1 MSSFDDKFSDKVREV
16 FDSYHEEVDPVAFA
30 NMRQGLVSGNGLR
43 SSVGYWVLAAASV
56 ILLLG
61 AMYMW
66 NQYGLSAYPDQLPPS
81 TDNMIAAV
89 PQIDSN
95 GSSLDSISGKSEDI
109 TADSFPEQADFD
121 SQSRSTGSTLMG
133 ASTSNGNSASSTSTS
148 QLKEAVELPS
158 AIAAADTQVES
169 TETTTRENAGIEGP
183 FRSQVQ
189 QVSALDANTTDGFI
203 AQMANDID
211 SSQQSV
217 LSYSERVLT
226 PLRQAERNVELVL
239 GSMVNYTNSQIAQG
253 VGFVAGALRYWK
265 LNEVVSVA
273 TGGLISVNQF
283 EYTAKDPGMPQP
295 SAGGGDPGAWLT
307 GGSLDVNVGENYDFR
322 YTAID
327 IPINTRVQLGNT
339 GNSSYTMTLGV
350 SSLVYLSQT
359 IRERGTNYN
368 GFSTLNEATGD
379 VELTFRQADYDETD
393 RINAFDRVDLGRILN
408 VSFGFTPDRRKNQL
422 ELELYMKYPLGNV
435 TSKDIALG
443 MGGLTLKYRL

>member
-30 NMRQGLVSGNGLR
+30 NMRQDLVSGSGLR
-43 SSVGYWVLAAASV
+43 SSLGYWVLAAASV
-56 ILLLG
+56 VMLLG
-61 AMYMW
+61 AMYLW
-66 NQYGLSAYPDQLPPS
+66 NQYGLTAFPDQIPPS
-81 TDNMIAAV
+81 TEEMIAAV
-89 PQIDSN
+89 PQTDSEES
-95 GSSLDSISGKSEDI
+95 GLDSISGKSEVN
-109 TADSFPEQADFD
+109 TSDSLPQEVDFT
-121 SQSRSTGSTLMG
+121 SEPRSTGSTLMG
-133 ASTSNGNSASSTSTS
+133 VSASKDNSASSTSSS
-148 QLKEAVELPS
+148 QLKVATESPLAL
-158 AIAAADTQVES
+158 AAADTEVEAIES
-169 TETTTRENAGIEGP
+169 TTRKNSGIEGP
-183 FRSQVQ
+183 FRSHVQ

-203 AQMANDID
+203 AQQANDID
-211 SSQQSV
+211 SSQQPV
-217 LSYSERVLT
+217 LTYSERVLT

-283 EYTAKDPGMPQP
+283 EYNAKDPGIPQP
-295 SAGGGDPGAWLT
+295 NQTGEVGSWLT
-307 GGSLDVNVGENYDFR
+307 GGTLDVNVGENYDFR

-327 IPINTRVQLGNT
+327 IPINTRVQLGST

-368 GFSTLNEATGD
+368 GFSTLNANTGD
-379 VELTFRQADYDETD
+379 VELTFRQSNYQDTD
-393 RINAFDRVDLGRILN
+393 RISAFDRIDLGRMLN

-422 ELELYMKYPLGNV
+422 ELEVYMKYPLGDV

>member
-16 FDSYHEEVDPVAFA
+16 FDSYNEEADPVAFA
-30 NMRQGLVSGNGLR
+30 NMRQGLVSGSGMR

-56 ILLLG
+56 VMLLG
-61 AMYMW
+61 AMYLW
-66 NQYGLSAYPDQLPPS
+66 NQYGLTSFPDQMSPS
-81 TDNMIAAV
+81 ADEMIASV

-95 GSSLDSISGKSEDI
+95 ESNLDSISGKSEEN
-109 TADSFPEQADFD
+109 TADSIPQEADFD
-121 SQSRSTGSTLMG
+121 SEPRSTGSTLMG
-133 ASTSNGNSASSTSTS
+133 VSTSNGNSASSTSTA
-148 QLKEAVELPS
+148 QIKEAIQSPLTLAAEETEVEKN
-158 AIAAADTQVES
+158 
-169 TETTTRENAGIEGP
+169 ETTTRENSGIEGP
-183 FRSQVQ
+183 YRSHVQ

-203 AQMANDID
+203 AQQANDID
-211 SSQQSV
+211 SRLHPV
-217 LSYSERVLT
+217 LTYSERVLT

-273 TGGLISVNQF
+273 TGGIISVNQF
-283 EYTAKDPGMPQP
+283 EYNAKDPGIPQP
-295 SAGGGDPGAWLT
+295 NQTGEVGTWLT
-307 GGSLDVNVGENYDFR
+307 GGTLDVNVGENYDFR

-327 IPINTRVQLGNT
+327 IPINTRVQLGST

-368 GFSTLNEATGD
+368 GFSTLNANTGD
-379 VELTFRQADYDETD
+379 VELTFRQAEYQETN
-393 RINAFDRVDLGRILN
+393 RVSAFDRIDLGRMLN

-422 ELELYMKYPLGNV
+422 ELEVYMKYPLGDI

>member
-16 FDSYHEEVDPVAFA
+16 FDSYQEEVDPAAFA

-56 ILLLG
+56 VMLLG
-61 AMYMW
+61 AMYLW
-66 NQYGLSAYPDQLPPS
+66 NQYGLTAFPDQMPPS
-81 TDNMIAAV
+81 TDEMIAAV
-89 PQIDSN
+89 PKTDSN
-95 GSSLDSISGKSEDI
+95 ESDLDSISGKSEEN
-109 TADSFPEQADFD
+109 TTESLQQEVDFA
-121 SQSRSTGSTLMG
+121 SEPRSTGSTLMG
-133 ASTSNGNSASSTSTS
+133 VTASKDNSASSTSTP
-148 QLKEAVELPS
+148 QLKEVTESPLALV
-158 AIAAADTQVES
+158 AADPEVES
-169 TETTTRENAGIEGP
+169 NESTTRENSGIEGP
-183 FRSQVQ
+183 FRSQAQ
-189 QVSALDANTTDGFI
+189 QVSTLDASTTDGFI
-203 AQMANDID
+203 AQQAIEID
-211 SSQQSV
+211 SSQQPV
-217 LSYSERVLT
+217 LTYSERVLT
-226 PLRQAERNVELVL
+226 PLRQAERKVELVL

-283 EYTAKDPGMPQP
+283 EYNAKDPGIPQP
-295 SAGGGDPGAWLT
+295 NQTGEAGSWLT

-327 IPINTRVQLGNT
+327 IPINTRVQLGST

-368 GFSTLNEATGD
+368 GFSTLNANTGD
-379 VELTFRQADYDETD
+379 VELTFRQADYQETD
-393 RINAFDRVDLGRILN
+393 RVSAFDRIDLGRMLN

-422 ELELYMKYPLGNV
+422 ELEVYMKYPLGDV

>member
-30 NMRQGLVSGNGLR
+30 NMRQGLVSGSGLR
-43 SSVGYWVLAAASV
+43 SSLGYWVLAAASV
-56 ILLLG
+56 VMLLG
-61 AMYMW
+61 AMYLW
-66 NQYGLSAYPDQLPPS
+66 NQYGLTAFPDQMPPS
-81 TDNMIAAV
+81 TDEMIAAV
-89 PQIDSN
+89 PQTDSN
-95 GSSLDSISGKSEDI
+95 ESELDSISGKSTEKS
-109 TADSFPEQADFD
+109 ADPLPQEVEFASE
-121 SQSRSTGSTLMG
+121 SRSTGSTLMG
-133 ASTSNGNSASSTSTS
+133 VSASKDNSASSTSTS
-148 QLKEAVELPS
+148 QLKESTESPLAL
-158 AIAAADTQVES
+158 AAADTEAEAN
-169 TETTTRENAGIEGP
+169 ETTTRENSGIEGP
-183 FRSQVQ
+183 FRSQAQ
-189 QVSALDANTTDGFI
+189 QVSALDANTKDGFI
-203 AQMANDID
+203 AQHANEID
-211 SSQQSV
+211 SNQQPV
-217 LSYSERVLT
+217 LTYSERVLT

-283 EYTAKDPGMPQP
+283 EYNAKDPGIPQP
-295 SAGGGDPGAWLT
+295 NQTGEVGSWLT
-307 GGSLDVNVGENYDFR
+307 GGTLDVNVGENYDFR

-327 IPINTRVQLGNT
+327 IPINTRVQLGST

-368 GFSTLNEATGD
+368 GFSTLNANTGD
-379 VELTFRQADYDETD
+379 VELTFRQSNYQDTD
-393 RINAFDRVDLGRILN
+393 RISAFDRIDLGRMLN

-422 ELELYMKYPLGNV
+422 ELEVYMKYPLGDV